1 MPEELLDELK
11 KIAKGFISV
20 NKMEDKTRI
29 FIVDECPIMMFWDGG
44 LICKS
49 KRFRKKLEENK
60 IIKEYLN
67 D

>member
-11 KIAKGFISV
+11 KIAKGFISI

-29 FIVDECPIMMFWDGG
+29 FIVDECPIMMFWDGV

-67 D
+67 V